1 MFLSWW
7 QRFEAP
13 VVLLHISPQQS
24 NVWVSL
30 LPLPPGKGLFILESV
45 TLKRCVTVNG
55 SNVVLD
61 DCERPTRHMLWKWV
75 SRHRLF
81 NLGTSMCLGLN
92 LSDTT
97 EPLGMFECDATYLVL
112 WWRCHGNMLY
122 GASEW
127 KVTVSGRLVVVR
139 KNMYHEW
146 KRYNTPKEGP
156 CSHPYEGELIIDHAA
171 NTKSC
176 PCHF

>member
-1 MFLSWW
+1 M
-7 QRFEAP
+7 
-13 VVLLHISPQQS
+13 
-24 NVWVSL
+24 
-30 LPLPPGKGLFILESV
+30 
-45 TLKRCVTVNG
+45 TVNG